1 MNNTS
6 FEYHYF
12 IKDHLGNVRLVLS
25 ETSRHEPQVV
35 QASSYYPFGMLF
47 QNEQVQAAQGTDANR
62 YLYNGKEIQK
72 MPGGWYDYGARFY
85 DAQLGRWHVVDPM
98 AEKYTTQ
105 SPFAY
110 CANSPVNLVDFN
122 GMTYGE
128 SNIENAGAQF
138 EDDGYK
144 DLYGNYK
151 WFDSETENIIQ
162 KEGKIWLHVSDDK
175 NIYELA
181 EAGILDDTPE
191 QSDPGEINKGIDNL
205 TTFEMWLDSPSE
217 NVGEGIGKGVLD
229 ILYSIAN
236 SPTILL
242 TGKTLGGTVANS
254 KEKIDAFVDTAPA
267 LISFGLT
274 STKEVVNLSKIS
286 NKGFSRYNKFV
297 EKVPGVTATEG
308 LPAGMKWQQRAGHLF
323 QTNKINQK
331 SLKSLDKAR
340 NALNVG
346 NTTKKELEK

>member
-1 MNNTS
+1 
-6 FEYHYF
+6 
-12 IKDHLGNVRLVLS
+12 
-25 ETSRHEPQVV
+25 
-35 QASSYYPFGMLF
+35 
-47 QNEQVQAAQGTDANR
+47 
-62 YLYNGKEIQK
+62 
-72 MPGGWYDYGARFY
+72 
-85 DAQLGRWHVVDPM
+85 
-98 AEKYTTQ
+98 
-105 SPFAY
+105 
-110 CANSPVNLVDFN
+110 
-122 GMTYGE
+122 MTYGE

-181 EAGILDDTPE
+181 EAGILDNTPE